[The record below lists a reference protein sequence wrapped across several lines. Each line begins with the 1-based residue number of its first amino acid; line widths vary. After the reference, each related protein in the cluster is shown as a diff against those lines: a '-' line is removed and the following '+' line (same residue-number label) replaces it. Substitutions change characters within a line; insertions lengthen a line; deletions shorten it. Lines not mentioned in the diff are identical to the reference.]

1 MVHLVKCTDTLS
13 AAGFKQLMQD
23 HVFSK
28 HGLPADIIHDR
39 DPRFTGHFFKEACRL
54 MGVHQSHTSAY
65 HPQSDGQT
73 ERMNRTLEQV
83 LRAHTAQFSE
93 EWDKTLCM
101 VEFAMNNSMH
111 AGLKHTPFF
120 LNSGQHP
127 ITPIMLE
134 VFKLDKEQYIS
145 ACTPAT
151 NYLTQQKTA
160 LSHAMEQLI
169 KARDRYK
176 SYADANR
183 QDIDLKE
190 GQQVLLSTVNINK
203 HQQSRKL
210 YPKFIGP
217 FTIIKKVN
225 EVAYQLQLPSNMNIH
240 DVFHISLLKAYI
252 PGKSPTPPVPIQID
266 GELEYEVERILLHRD
281 RTTKKQSKHSTQVT
295 TRREYYVK
303 WLGYGP
309 EHCTW
314 EPESNLKHA
323 PDCITSYWKLHHAQ
337 QEAALQRKSAKR
349 TSQHHLVNTQN
360 KRRPAAP

>member
-1 MVHLVKCTDTLS
+1 
-13 AAGFKQLMQD
+13 
-23 HVFSK
+23 
-28 HGLPADIIHDR
+28 
-39 DPRFTGHFFKEACRL
+39 
-54 MGVHQSHTSAY
+54 
-65 HPQSDGQT
+65 
-73 ERMNRTLEQV
+73 MNVTLEQV
-83 LRAHTAQFSE
+83 LRAHTAQLSE

-151 NYLTQQKTA
+151 NYLAQQKTA
-160 LSHAMEQLI
+160 LSHAMEQLV

-210 YPKFIGP
+210 SPKFIGP

-225 EVAYQLQLPSNMNIH
+225 EVAYQLQLPDNMNIH
-240 DVFHISLLKAYI
+240 DVFHISLLKPYI

-281 RTTKKQSKHSTQVT
+281 RTTKKQSKHSTQIT

-337 QEAALQRKSAKR
+337 QEAALQRKSVKR
-349 TSQHHLVNTQN
+349 TSQQHLVNTQN